1 MNVGRMWENR
11 SAQAVLVSFSELRYH
26 SWGFLLSTC
35 VIICLTCADMMF
47 MHRLAMA
54 VSSMVVYAEVGVA
67 GSRVMGDD
75 DDCVRVAKVVRSPPW
90 ILENY

>member
-1 MNVGRMWENR
+1 MNVGRLRENQ

-26 SWGFLLSTC
+26 SGGCLLSTC

-47 MHRLAMA
+47 MHRLAM
-54 VSSMVVYAEVGVA
+54 VMSSMVVYDEVEVA

-75 DDCVRVAKVVRSPPW
+75 DDCVHGRS
-90 ILENY
+90 